1 MAGKQPLKKKEV
13 KQKPSLSSFKEKMGF
28 STLKSSSADKELEW
42 IVMPKAFQ
50 DVVKLPGIPQGYV
63 TTILGHS
70 NTGKSTLLNHAIV
83 SAQKQ
88 GLIPVIYDTENN
100 FDFTYAISMGMEAE
114 PVYGD
119 IFDEETGEVH
129 EGIADYDGN
138 FIYFNNKRLAER
150 YGKYDHLKGTE
161 LSKPRKDAVLEDIA
175 YSIREL
181 IEAQDNG
188 EIGAGFLFI
197 WDSIGSIISEKSL
210 NSKVGNNMF
219 DAASIS
225 AAFTDLLNNKIPS
238 SRKVSEPYTNTM
250 IVVNKIWMD
259 GMTNPMAPPS
269 MKQKGGNTFVYAQ
282 RLSILM
288 GGQLGPSIKKLTAV
302 SKGLTYQYATQTKIK
317 VLKNQLPAPFTLT
330 YEGELVCTPTG
341 FISSEKDSLD
351 AYRKEHA
358 AEFLKQLNAIAE
370 TNAVTDA
377 DDITFNEEEGNE

>member
-1 MAGKQPLKKKEV
+1 MAQPLKKKEV
-13 KQKPSLSSFKEKMGF
+13 KQKPTLPSFKEKMGF
-28 STLKSSSADKELEW
+28 TSMKSSSADKPLEW
-42 IVMPKAFQ
+42 ILLPKAYQ

-63 TTILGHS
+63 TTVLGHS

-100 FDFTYAISMGMEAE
+100 FDFSYAISMGMEAE

-119 IFDEETGEVH
+119 LLDEETGEVYN
-129 EGIADYDGN
+129 GITDYDGN
-138 FIYFNNKRLAER
+138 FLYFNNKRLAER
-150 YGKYDHLKGTE
+150 YGKYDHLKGVE

-181 IEAQDNG
+181 LEAQDNG
-188 EIGAGFLFI
+188 EICAGFLFI

-210 NSKVGNNMF
+210 NSKVGNPMF

-259 GMTNPMAPPS
+259 AMTNPMAPPS
-269 MKQKGGNTFVYAQ
+269 IKQKGGNTFVYAQ

-330 YEGELVCTPTG
+330 YEGEIVCTPTG
-341 FISSEKDSLD
+341 FVSADKESLD
-351 AYRKEHA
+351 TYRKEHA
-358 AEFLKQLNAIAE
+358 AEFLKQLNNIAE
-370 TNAVTDA
+370 NNTVVNEN
-377 DDITFNEEEGNE
+377 DITFTEEEGTE

>member
-13 KQKPSLSSFKEKMGF
+13 RQKPSLASLKEKMGY
-28 STLKSSSADKELEW
+28 STLKSSSADKKLEW
-42 IVMPKAFQ
+42 ILMPKAFQ

-100 FDFTYAISMGMEAE
+100 FDFSYAISMGMEAE
-114 PVYGD
+114 PIYGD
-119 IFDEETGEVH
+119 VVDEETGEVH
-129 EGIADYDGN
+129 EGIVDYDGN
-138 FIYFNNKRLAER
+138 FFYFNNKRLAEM
-150 YGKYDHLKGTE
+150 YGHLDHLKGTE
-161 LSKPRKDAVLEDIA
+161 LSKPRKDAVLEDVA

-181 IEAQDNG
+181 IEQQDNG
-188 EIGAGFLFI
+188 EIGTGFLFI

-210 NSKVGNNMF
+210 NSKVGNPMF

-250 IVVNKIWMD
+250 IVVNKVWMD
-259 GMTNPMAPPS
+259 AMSNPMAPPS
-269 MKQKGGNTFVYAQ
+269 IKQKGGNTFVYAQ

-341 FISSEKDSLD
+341 FVSAEKNALD
-351 AYRKEHA
+351 VYRKEHA
-358 AEFLKQLNAIAE
+358 AEFLKQLNNIAE
-370 TNAVTDA
+370 SNAVTDA
-377 DDITFNEEEGNE
+377 DDITFGEEEGNE

>member
-13 KQKPSLSSFKEKMGF
+13 KQKPSLASFKEKMGF
-28 STLKSSSADKELEW
+28 SALKSSSADKELEW

-50 DVVKLPGIPQGYV
+50 DVVKLPGIPQGYI

-70 NTGKSTLLNHAIV
+70 NTGKSTLINHAIA

-119 IFDEETGEVH
+119 IVDEETGEVH
-129 EGIADYDGN
+129 EGIVDYDGN
-138 FIYFNNKRLAER
+138 FLYFNNKRLAER
-150 YGKYDHLKGTE
+150 YGIHDHLKGVD

-181 IEAQDNG
+181 LEAQDNG
-188 EIGAGFLFI
+188 DIAAGFLFI
-197 WDSIGSIISEKSL
+197 WDSIGSIISQKSL
-210 NSKVGNNMF
+210 NSKVGNHMF

-225 AAFTDLLNNKIPS
+225 EAFTDLLNNKIPG

-250 IVVNKIWMD
+250 IVVNKVWMD
-259 GMTNPMAPPS
+259 SMTNPVAPPS
-269 MKQKGGNTFVYAQ
+269 IKQKGGNTFVYAQ

-317 VLKNQLPAPFTLT
+317 VMKNQLPAPFTLT
-330 YEGELVCTPTG
+330 YEGEIVCTPTG
-341 FISSEKDSLD
+341 FIAADKDALD

-358 AEFLKQLNAIAE
+358 TEFLKQLNAIAE

-377 DDITFNEEEGNE
+377 DDITFGEEEGNE

>member
-1 MAGKQPLKKKEV
+1 MPQPLKKKEV
-13 KQKPSLSSFKEKMGF
+13 KQKPTFASFKEKMGF
-28 STLKSSSADKELEW
+28 TSMKSSSADKPMEW
-42 IVMPKAFQ
+42 FLMPKAYQ
-50 DVVKLPGIPQGYV
+50 DVLKLPGLPMGHIV
-63 TTILGHS
+63 TVLGHS
-70 NTGKSTLLNHAIV
+70 NTGKSTLINHAIV
-83 SAQKQ
+83 AAQKQ
-88 GLIPVIYDTENN
+88 GYIPVIYDTENN
-100 FDFTYAISMGMEAE
+100 FSFPFAISMGMEAE

-119 IFDEETGEVH
+119 IVDEETGEVTN
-129 EGIADYDGN
+129 GIVDYEGN
-138 FIYFNNKRLAER
+138 FLYFNNKRLAEK
-150 YGKYDHLKGTE
+150 YGMHDHLKGVE

-181 IEAQDNG
+181 LDAQDNG
-188 EIGAGFLFI
+188 DICAGFLFI

-259 GMTNPMAPPS
+259 GMTNPMAPPT

-288 GGQLGPSIKKLTAV
+288 GGQLGPSVKKLTAV

-330 YEGELVCTPTG
+330 YEGDIVCTPTG
-341 FISSEKDSLD
+341 FIGADKESLD
-351 AYRKEHA
+351 EYRKEHVVD
-358 AEFLKQLNAIAE
+358 FLKQLNA
-370 TNAVTDA
+370 VTKNSGSVVDEK
-377 DDITFNEEEGNE
+377 DIVFTEEDGLD